1 MLGEKVMHYTYILR
15 SLSHPEQRYIG
26 STSDLHARIAKH
38 NAQPYRQQHFAP
50 LFRQKSL
57 KRAGRKSLE
66 HYFLLSTIYKKRY
79 SKDLVYQI
87 DGAKVGFPPLLLR
100 LLICQVLL
108 QALCKNQKSSIW
120 VHPFYIM
127 PDIQ

>member
-1 MLGEKVMHYTYILR
+1 MFYTYILR

-38 NAQPYRQQHFAP
+38 NAEPYRQQHFAP

-66 HYFLLSTIYKKRY
+66 HYFLLSTIYKNRD
-79 SKDLVYQI
+79 SKNLAFRRKSATFSCKHLRRVLYYPAVCNSNVDLRTNNGY
-87 DGAKVGFPPLLLR
+87 
-100 LLICQVLL
+100 
-108 QALCKNQKSSIW
+108 
-120 VHPFYIM
+120 
-127 PDIQ
+127 